1 MKKINWTFI
10 IIVLII
16 AAFLIGYGK
25 TLIPLSKTDQ
35 NSICEGKTLQN
46 KEITEILSLGEA
58 QAPVLLEVY
67 SDYQCPFCGRY
78 YVEAIKPMIK
88 DYVDAG
94 KVKLLYKDIA
104 FEGEG
109 SQRAAEAVHCA
120 NDQGK
125 FWEYHDKILN
135 TRYQTNSTQI
145 YDKTNLIKA
154 AQELGL
160 DECEFTLCLE
170 SGKYTKLV
178 QNDTQ
183 GAWSKIN
190 GTPATFLNEKMI
202 TDEKG
207 ENLGVMSY
215 ETLTNK
221 IEEAL
226 KNIKYQ

>member
-10 IIVLII
+10 IITLII

-25 TLIPLSKTDQ
+25 NLISLNKIDQ

-46 KEITEILSLGEA
+46 QEITEILSLGED

-125 FWEYHDKILN
+125 FWEYHDKITT
-135 TRYQTNSTQI
+135 TRYQANNNQI

-178 QNDTQ
+178 KNDTQ
-183 GAWSKIN
+183 GVWSKIN
-190 GTPATFLNEKMI
+190 GTPTSFLNSKMVAN
-202 TDEKG
+202 DKG
-207 ENLGVMSY
+207 ENLGAMSY
-215 ETLTNK
+215 EM
-221 IEEAL
+221 L
-226 KNIKYQ
+226 KSTIDELLKE

>member
-10 IIVLII
+10 IITLII

-25 TLIPLSKTDQ
+25 NLISLNKIDQ

-46 KEITEILSLGEA
+46 QEITEILSLGED

-125 FWEYHDKILN
+125 FWEYHDKITT
-135 TRYQTNSTQI
+135 TRYQANNNQI

-178 QNDTQ
+178 KNDTQ

-190 GTPATFLNEKMI
+190 GTPTSFLNSKMVAN
-202 TDEKG
+202 DKG
-207 ENLGVMSY
+207 KNLGAMSY
-215 ETLTNK
+215 EM
-221 IEEAL
+221 L
-226 KNIKYQ
+226 KSTIDELLKE

>member
-10 IIVLII
+10 IITLII
-16 AAFLIGYGK
+16 AAFLIDYGK
-25 TLIPLSKTDQ
+25 NLISLNKIDQ

-46 KEITEILSLGEA
+46 QEITEILSLGED

-125 FWEYHDKILN
+125 FWEYHDKITT
-135 TRYQTNSTQI
+135 TRYQANNNQI

-178 QNDTQ
+178 KNDTQ

-190 GTPATFLNEKMI
+190 GTPTSFLNSKMVAN
-202 TDEKG
+202 DKG
-207 ENLGVMSY
+207 ENLGAMSY
-215 ETLTNK
+215 EM
-221 IEEAL
+221 L
-226 KNIKYQ
+226 KSTIDELLKE

>member
-10 IIVLII
+10 IITLII

-25 TLIPLSKTDQ
+25 NLISLNKIDQ

-46 KEITEILSLGEA
+46 QEITEILSLGED

-125 FWEYHDKILN
+125 FWEYHDKITT
-135 TRYQTNSTQI
+135 TRYQANNNQI

-178 QNDTQ
+178 KNDTQ

-190 GTPATFLNEKMI
+190 GTPTSFLNSKMVAN
-202 TDEKG
+202 DQG
-207 ENLGVMSY
+207 ESLGAMSY
-215 ETLTNK
+215 AMLKSK
-221 IEEAL
+221 IDELL
-226 KNIKYQ
+226 KE

>member
-10 IIVLII
+10 IITLII

-25 TLIPLSKTDQ
+25 NLISLNKIDQ

-46 KEITEILSLGEA
+46 QEITEILSLGED

-125 FWEYHDKILN
+125 FWEYHDKITT
-135 TRYQTNSTQI
+135 TRYQANNNQI

-178 QNDTQ
+178 KNDTQ

-190 GTPATFLNEKMI
+190 GTPTSFLNSKMVAN
-202 TDEKG
+202 DKG
-207 ENLGVMSY
+207 ENLGAMSY
-215 ETLTNK
+215 EM
-221 IEEAL
+221 L
-226 KNIKYQ
+226 KSTIDELLKE

>member
-10 IIVLII
+10 IIILII

-25 TLIPLSKTDQ
+25 NLVSRNKTDQ
-35 NSICEGKTLQN
+35 NPICEGKTLQN
-46 KEITEILSLGEA
+46 KEITEIQPLGDA

-94 KVKLLYKDIA
+94 KVKLLYHDIA

-125 FWEYHDKILN
+125 FWEFHDKI
-135 TRYQTNSTQI
+135 TTIRYQTNSTVI
-145 YDKTNLIKA
+145 YDKANLIKA
-154 AQELGL
+154 AQELSL

-190 GTPATFLNEKMI
+190 GTPTSFLNGKI
-202 TDEKG
+202 VADDKG
-207 ENLGVMSY
+207 ENLGAMPY
-215 ETLTNK
+215 EILKTE
-221 IEEAL
+221 IEKVL
-226 KNIKYQ
+226 RSKN

>member
-10 IIVLII
+10 IITLII

-25 TLIPLSKTDQ
+25 NLISLNKIDQ

-46 KEITEILSLGEA
+46 QEITEILSLGED

-78 YVEAIKPMIK
+78 YIEAIKPMIK

-125 FWEYHDKILN
+125 FWEYHDKITT
-135 TRYQTNSTQI
+135 TRYQANNNQI

-178 QNDTQ
+178 KNDTQ

-190 GTPATFLNEKMI
+190 GTPTSFLNSKMVAN
-202 TDEKG
+202 DKG
-207 ENLGVMSY
+207 ENLGAMSY
-215 ETLTNK
+215 EM
-221 IEEAL
+221 L
-226 KNIKYQ
+226 KSTIDELLKE

>member
-10 IIVLII
+10 IITLII

-25 TLIPLSKTDQ
+25 NLISLNKIDQ

-46 KEITEILSLGEA
+46 QEITEILSLGED

-125 FWEYHDKILN
+125 FWEYHDKITT
-135 TRYQTNSTQI
+135 TRYQANNNQI

-178 QNDTQ
+178 KNDTQ
-183 GAWSKIN
+183 GVWSKIN
-190 GTPATFLNEKMI
+190 GTPTSFLNSKMVAN
-202 TDEKG
+202 DKG
-207 ENLGVMSY
+207 KNLGAMSY
-215 ETLTNK
+215 EM
-221 IEEAL
+221 L
-226 KNIKYQ
+226 KSTIDELLKE

>member
-16 AAFLIGYGK
+16 AAFLIGYGRNRIS
-25 TLIPLSKTDQ
+25 LNKTDQ

-46 KEITEILSLGEA
+46 QEITEILPLGEA
-58 QAPVLLEVY
+58 QASALLEVY

-78 YVEAIKPMIK
+78 YVETIKPMIK

-104 FEGEG
+104 FEGDR

-125 FWEYHDKILN
+125 FWEYHDKI
-135 TRYQTNSTQI
+135 TTVRYQTNSAVI

-190 GTPATFLNEKMI
+190 GTPTSFLNSKMVVN
-202 TDEKG
+202 DKG
-207 ENLGVMSY
+207 ENLGAMTY
-215 ETLTNK
+215 EM
-221 IEEAL
+221 L
-226 KNIKYQ
+226 KSTIDELLKE

>member
-1 MKKINWTFI
+1 MKKINRTFI
-10 IIVLII
+10 IITLII

-25 TLIPLSKTDQ
+25 NLISLNKIDQ

-46 KEITEILSLGEA
+46 QEITEILSLGED

-125 FWEYHDKILN
+125 FWEYHDKITT
-135 TRYQTNSTQI
+135 TRYQANNNQI

-178 QNDTQ
+178 KNDTQ

-190 GTPATFLNEKMI
+190 GTPTSFLNSKMVAN
-202 TDEKG
+202 DKG
-207 ENLGVMSY
+207 ENLGAMSY
-215 ETLTNK
+215 EM
-221 IEEAL
+221 L
-226 KNIKYQ
+226 KSTIDELLKE

>member
-10 IIVLII
+10 IITLII

-25 TLIPLSKTDQ
+25 NLISLNKIDQ

-46 KEITEILSLGEA
+46 QEITEILSLGED

-125 FWEYHDKILN
+125 FWEYHDKITT
-135 TRYQTNSTQI
+135 TRYQANNNQI

-178 QNDTQ
+178 KNDTQ
-183 GAWSKIN
+183 GVWSKIN
-190 GTPATFLNEKMI
+190 GTPTSFLNSKMVVN
-202 TDEKG
+202 DKG
-207 ENLGVMSY
+207 ENLGAMSY
-215 ETLTNK
+215 EM
-221 IEEAL
+221 L
-226 KNIKYQ
+226 KSTIDELLKE

>member
-10 IIVLII
+10 IITLII
-16 AAFLIGYGK
+16 AAFLIDYGK
-25 TLIPLSKTDQ
+25 NLISLNKIDQ

-46 KEITEILSLGEA
+46 QEITEILSLGED

-125 FWEYHDKILN
+125 FWEYHDKITT
-135 TRYQTNSTQI
+135 TRYQANNNQI

-178 QNDTQ
+178 KNDTQ
-183 GAWSKIN
+183 GVWSKIN
-190 GTPATFLNEKMI
+190 GTPTSFLNSKMVAN
-202 TDEKG
+202 DKG
-207 ENLGVMSY
+207 KNLGAMSY
-215 ETLTNK
+215 EM
-221 IEEAL
+221 L
-226 KNIKYQ
+226 KSTIDELLKE